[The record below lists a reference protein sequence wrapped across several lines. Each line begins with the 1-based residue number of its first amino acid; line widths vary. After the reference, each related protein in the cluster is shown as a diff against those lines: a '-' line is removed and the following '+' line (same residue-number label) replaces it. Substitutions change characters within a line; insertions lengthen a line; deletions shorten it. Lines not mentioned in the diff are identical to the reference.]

1 MNVSSVPPPP
11 RLIDNETPQKIDER
25 SPEVSDMFR
34 KPPSGPPDA
43 GCILAVTRRAYD
55 VLRRRRIPEVG
66 SMLLYLVAR
75 KPQLSALASAAE
87 QRDRVALSFA
97 RMARRVPPHS
107 SPASSDSITHGY
119 ACCITTRRLHTCVDG
134 N

>member
-34 KPPSGPPDA
+34 KPPSGPSDA

-87 QRDRVALSFA
+87 QRDRVALSPA
-97 RMARRVPPHS
+97 RVARRVPAQQPS
-107 SPASSDSITHGY
+107 CFASS
-119 ACCITTRRLHTCVDG
+119 ACCNTTRRLHACVDG